1 MTVFVFNPLSSRL
14 FARFPSPITQGLDGP
29 RPSADEILT
38 LRAFILLYVKQLI
51 LKGDGVLDDELQSML
66 NFLHTMHEDDNIQD
80 VLQLLVA
87 LMSEHPKS
95 MVPAFDR
102 KGGIKTVF
110 KLLASTNEAIR
121 LQVCD

>member
-1 MTVFVFNPLSSRL
+1 M
-14 FARFPSPITQGLDGP
+14 
-29 RPSADEILT
+29 T

-102 KGGIKTVF
+102 KGGVKTVF
-110 KLLASTNEAIR
+110 KLLASSNEAIR
-121 LQVCD
+121 LQVILYKNCIHDRTCLAPIR